1 MIPADRLFRAVG
13 ACLLALA
20 ALLSTS
26 AHGQAVTNVA
36 AARWS
41 VGEQDFSVESNR
53 VTFQRAIV
61 RPARLSTFIP
71 APDTGESV
79 LLANSYCSA
88 AGPSVRAPGGDL
100 AATVSVRQTTT
111 LHAGQRLVVR
121 LDAPASNRDATRVET
136 LGIRLT
142 TADGDTEDLV
152 AVESAENSGVFLGAI
167 QTAPIPPEFTSRDC
181 VLTLRGGETI
191 AIEGLEDGEPIAGL
205 TGQVQALADPFGMIF
220 SSRDGTPV
228 SGARVTIVDAATG
241 QPAQVFGYDGVSPY
255 PSSVIS
261 GETATDA
268 AGVAYPVD
276 AGEYRFPL
284 VGFGRYRLVVEPPAP
299 FTAPSAA
306 AAADLAA
313 LTRPDGL
320 RFALTEGSYGDPFGV
335 DSEVP
340 LEIDVPVD
348 SPGGQI
354 SLRKRV
360 SRDEAQPGDALL
372 YRLSLRNLDGA
383 VPSDPVRITDRFSA
397 ALRLAPDSLR
407 VDGQDAS
414 ALLQADPD
422 GHGLSLD
429 LPALAPGQEREITY
443 ALTVAADAAPGQA
456 LNHATARAG
465 NDDPVEASVGVRI
478 RRDGLT
484 DRMTLIGRVTAGRCG
499 REDGVGLAGVRVML
513 EDGSFTITDADGRYH
528 FEGVVPGTHV
538 VRAIGATLPEGGRFV
553 NCARS
558 TRNAGSADSRF
569 VTGQGGSVVRADFIA
584 SVAEEVLASLQQEA
598 APAALSD
605 KEASGAETDWMALGD
620 GPDAILFPV
629 AEHNPRSTAIRVVV
643 RHRANVTPLL
653 EIGGKMVDPLT
664 YEGASTSPDRTYAIS
679 VWRGVPLPAES
690 NTLTVKLRGAD
701 GQPVELTRAVNF
713 ADTPMKAELVPER
726 SHLIADGAST
736 PVLAVRMVDRHGRP
750 VHAGIS
756 GAFRLEAPY
765 QSLSEREARQSRAL
779 SGFGMSGAR
788 WLVEGDDGVAFI
800 ELAPTM
806 VSGALRATFT
816 FSDGETS
823 RETQLEAWVEPG
835 DQPWTVIALAEGSV
849 GARTVADNME
859 RGGHF
864 DSDLGDEARV
874 ALYAKGRVLGK
885 YLLTVAYDSAKEK
898 EEQRLLGALDPSAY
912 YTVYGDNTE
921 RLYDAASRE
930 KLYLR
935 IESRAF
941 YAMFGDFD
949 TGFDQT
955 ELARYQ
961 RTATGVKAEAQL
973 GGFQAQAFAAKTG
986 SRHQRVEFQGGGI
999 SGPYAIGSRT
1009 ILANSEVVAIEV
1021 RDRLRSEIVVDRR
1034 ELVRFVDYRIDEI
1047 SGTITFSEPVLSR
1060 DPALNPQFVVID
1072 YETDELGNE
1081 TWNAGL
1087 RTTWTSGG
1095 GNVRVGATGITDQ
1108 GDDARTNLGAVDV
1121 RLRIGAGTELRG
1133 EAAVSRSDGVSATAV
1148 SAEIEHHTAAVD
1160 LLAYARQVDEG
1171 FGVGQQNQAE
1181 RGRRKLGADAR
1192 LAIDEH
1198 LSLVGSLWR
1207 DESLI
1212 DDARRNALELRA
1224 AYRHGATDGYLGVA
1238 YLDDHLASGS
1248 DRSSTVLEGGV
1259 TQRLFD
1265 QRLELSA
1272 ATSIALAGTESID
1285 LPNRHRLGAR
1295 YAITPAIRAV
1305 ASYEIARGE
1314 TIDADTLQGGLE
1326 LTPWNGG
1333 KVTTTLGSESLGADA
1348 QRTFASFALGQS
1360 LQLTEALTLDATL
1373 DANRTLEGGIDIDDV
1388 INPDH
1393 PVSSGGHLGQDGSL
1407 GEDFTAA
1414 TLGATWQQ
1422 DLWSA
1427 RVRGEY
1433 RDGERADR
1441 KGFTAAAIRQLGN
1454 GSVVGS
1460 GFLWTKATGTGG
1472 TSSEINDAS
1481 ISLAHR
1487 PAGSDFALL
1496 SKIEYRSDKIRNA
1509 VAGAETPVGPSRLTV
1524 NGDARSARVI
1534 GSASANWTPTG
1545 ADGSELGEAELFVG
1559 LRHNLDRLGGFDL
1572 ADTTA
1577 LVGAQARVAV
1587 SERIEVGARAS
1598 VRASLDDGTTRFA
1611 FGPEIGFVPADN
1623 VLLSVGYNV
1632 VGFRDP
1638 DFGAARSTQRGV
1650 YAAVRFKLDE
1660 NAFSFLGL
1668 NR

>member
-1 MIPADRLFRAVG
+1 MTPADRLFRAVG

-26 AHGQAVTNVA
+26 AYGQAVTNVA

-41 VGEQDFSVESNR
+41 VGGQDFAVESNR
-53 VTFQRAIV
+53 VTFQRAA
-61 RPARLSTFIP
+61 RAARLSTFVP
-71 APDTGESV
+71 APDAADSV
-79 LLANSYCSA
+79 VLASSYCSA
-88 AGPSVRAPGGDL
+88 SNQAAFSQSVN
-100 AATVSVRQTTT
+100 ATTAVSVKPTTV

-121 LDAPASNRDATRVET
+121 LDAPASNRNPGEIET
-136 LGIRLT
+136 LNIRLT
-142 TADGDTEDLV
+142 TADGDVEEIV
-152 AVESAENSGVFLGAI
+152 ATESAANSGVFFGAI
-167 QTAPIPPEFTSRDC
+167 ETAPIPPVFNSHDC
-181 VLTLRGGETI
+181 RLTLRGGETI
-191 AIEGLEDGEPIAGL
+191 SIEGLEAGQPIAGL
-205 TGQVQALADPFGMIF
+205 IGHVQALADPFGIVF
-220 SSRDGTPV
+220 SSRDGRPV
-228 SGARVTIVDAATG
+228 DGARVTLMDVATG
-241 QPAQVFGYDGVSPY
+241 QPALVFGYDGVSPY
-255 PSSVIS
+255 PSSVIT
-261 GETATDA
+261 GETMADS
-268 AGVAYPVD
+268 AGIAYPVD

-284 VGFGRYRLVVEPPAP
+284 VGFGRYRLIVEPPSP
-299 FTAPSAA
+299 FTAPSAVA
-306 AAADLAA
+306 PADLTA
-313 LTRPDGL
+313 LNRPDGL
-320 RFALTEGSYGDPFGV
+320 PFVLTDGSYGDPFAV
-335 DSEVP
+335 DSVVP
-340 LEIDVPVD
+340 LEIDIPVD
-348 SPGGQI
+348 SPGGQV
-354 SLRKRV
+354 SLNKRV

-372 YRLSLRNLDGA
+372 YRLSLRNLDGV
-383 VPSDPVRITDRFSA
+383 VPSDPVTITDRFSA
-397 ALRLAPDSLR
+397 SLRLAPDSVR
-407 VDGQDAS
+407 IDGQAAS
-414 ALLQADPD
+414 AFLQTDND
-422 GHGLSLD
+422 GHGLVLA

-443 ALTVAADAAPGQA
+443 ALTVAADAVPGQA
-456 LNHATARAG
+456 LNHAIARAG
-465 NDDPVEASVGVRI
+465 NNDPVEASVGVRI

-484 DRMTLIGRVTAGRCG
+484 DRMTLIGRIAAGRCG
-499 REDGVGLAGVRVML
+499 RTSEDVGLAGVRVML

-553 NCARS
+553 DCARS
-558 TRNAGSADSRF
+558 TRTAGSADSRF
-569 VTGQGGSVVRADFIA
+569 ITGQGGSVVRADFTA
-584 SVAEEVLASLQQEA
+584 MVPDDVLASLKA
-598 APAALSD
+598 TISPVALSD
-605 KEASGAETDWMALGD
+605 KEASGAESDWMALGD
-620 GPDAILFPV
+620 GPDEILFP
-629 AEHNPRSTAIRVVV
+629 ATEHNPRSPAIRVVV
-643 RHRANVTPLL
+643 RHRANVSPLL
-653 EIGGKMVDPLT
+653 KVDGEPADPLT
-664 YEGASTSPDRTYAIS
+664 YEGASTSPGGYAIS
-679 VWRGVPLPAES
+679 VWRGVRLPGET
-690 NTLTVKLRGAD
+690 NTVTVTLRGAD
-701 GQPVELTRAVNF
+701 GQPTELTREINF
-713 ADTPMKAELVPER
+713 ADTPMKAELVPDQSR
-726 SHLIADGAST
+726 LIADGAST
-736 PVLAVRMVDRHGRP
+736 PILAVRMVDRYGRP

-765 QSLSEREARQSRAL
+765 QALSEREARQSQAL
-779 SGFGMSGAR
+779 SGFGTSGAR
-788 WLVEGDDGVAFI
+788 WLIEGDDGIAYI

-806 VSGALRATFT
+806 VSGALRTTFT

-835 DQPWTVIALAEGSV
+835 DQPWTVIALAEGSI

-859 RGGHF
+859 RGGDF

-885 YLLTVAYDSAKEK
+885 YLLTVSYDSAKQE

-930 KLYLR
+930 KLYVR

-973 GGFQAQAFAAKTG
+973 GEFQAQAFAAETA
-986 SRHQRVEFQGGGI
+986 SRHRRVEFQGGGI
-999 SGPYAIGSRT
+999 SGPYALGSRR
-1009 ILANSEVVAIEV
+1009 IVANSEVVAIEV
-1021 RDRLRSEIVVDRR
+1021 RDRLRSEVVVDRR

-1060 DPALNPQFVVID
+1060 DPSLNPQFVVID
-1072 YETDELGNE
+1072 YEADEFGNA

-1087 RTTWTSGG
+1087 RTTWTSAD
-1095 GNVRVGATGITDQ
+1095 GNIRVGATGITDQ
-1108 GDDARTNLGAVDV
+1108 GDEDRTNLGAVDV

-1133 EAAVSRSDGVSATAV
+1133 EAAVSRTGGVSSMAV
-1148 SAEIEHHTAAVD
+1148 SAEIEHHTNTVD

-1181 RGRRKLGADAR
+1181 RGRRKFGADAR
-1192 LAIDEH
+1192 LALDEN
-1198 LSLVGSLWR
+1198 LSLVGSAWR

-1212 DDARRNALELRA
+1212 DDARRNAIELRA
-1224 AYRHGATDGYLGVA
+1224 AYRRAATDAYLGVA
-1238 YLDDHLASGS
+1238 YLDDHLANGR
-1248 DRSSTVLEGGV
+1248 DQSSTVLEGGA
-1259 TQRLFD
+1259 TQRLLD

-1285 LPNRHRLGAR
+1285 LPTRHRLGAR
-1295 YAITPAIRAV
+1295 YAITPQIRAV

-1314 TIDADTLQGGLE
+1314 AIDANTLQGGLE
-1326 LTPWNGG
+1326 FTPWNGG
-1333 KVTTTLGSESLGADA
+1333 KVTTTLGSESLSADA

-1360 LQLTEALTLDATL
+1360 LQVADGLTLDATL
-1373 DANRTLEGGIDIDDV
+1373 DANRTLDGGIDVADV

-1407 GEDFTAA
+1407 GEDFTAVS
-1414 TLGATWQQ
+1414 LGATWQK

-1433 RDGERADR
+1433 RDGELADR
-1441 KGFTAAAIRQLGN
+1441 KGVTAAAIRQLGN

-1460 GFLWTKATGTGG
+1460 GFLWTRATGPGG

-1487 PAGSDFALL
+1487 PAGSEFALL

-1524 NGDARSARVI
+1524 NGDARSARII
-1534 GSASANWTPTG
+1534 GSVSANWTPTAVDG
-1545 ADGSELGEAELFVG
+1545 AELGEAELFVG
-1559 LRHNLDRLGGFDL
+1559 MRHNLDRFGDFDL

-1577 LVGAQARVAV
+1577 LVGAQARIAV
-1587 SERIEVGARAS
+1587 SERIEIGARAS
-1598 VRASLDDGTTRFA
+1598 VRASLDDGTTSFA
-1611 FGPEIGFVPADN
+1611 VGPEIGFVPADN
-1623 VLLSVGYNV
+1623 ILLSVGYNV

-1638 DFGAARSTQRGV
+1638 DFGAARSTERGV
-1650 YAAVRFKLDE
+1650 YVAIKLKLDE
-1660 NAFSFLGL
+1660 NAFSFLGF